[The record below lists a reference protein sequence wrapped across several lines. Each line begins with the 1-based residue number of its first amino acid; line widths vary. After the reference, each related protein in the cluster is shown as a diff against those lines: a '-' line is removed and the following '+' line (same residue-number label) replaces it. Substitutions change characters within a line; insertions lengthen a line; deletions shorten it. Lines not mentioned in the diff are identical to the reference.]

1 MPSDHGLQDKYY
13 LHIDGELVQDEQE
26 HNTMSHLPVLQ
37 IAQVKGR
44 AAGADVAVLVHMDF
58 VVGCDEAV

>member
-1 MPSDHGLQDKYY
+1 M
-13 LHIDGELVQDEQE
+13 VQDAQE
-26 HNTMSHLPVLQ
+26 HNPMSHLPVLQ
-37 IAQVKGR
+37 VAQVKGR